1 MPFGGRAGFASAAV
15 QIPRRGEI
23 RNAESPE
30 YETMTTAE
38 IQVGSETELER
49 VEHWRAEELIRAGYA
64 PTDAVA
70 LAARHDIDLH
80 SAVGLMTLGCPY
92 ELAIEILI

>member
-1 MPFGGRAGFASAAV
+1 MTAAELHV
-15 QIPRRGEI
+15 VRD
-23 RNAESPE
+23 
-30 YETMTTAE
+30 
-38 IQVGSETELER
+38 TEMER
-49 VEHWRAEELIRAGYA
+49 VEHWRAEELIRAGYQ

-80 SAVGLMTLGCPY
+80 LAAGLIKRGCPY

>member
-1 MPFGGRAGFASAAV
+1 M
-15 QIPRRGEI
+15 
-23 RNAESPE
+23 
-30 YETMTTAE
+30 
-38 IQVGSETELER
+38 ER
-49 VEHWRAEELIRAGYA
+49 VESWRAEELIRAGYV

-80 SAVGLMTLGCPY
+80 CAVELIRLGCPY